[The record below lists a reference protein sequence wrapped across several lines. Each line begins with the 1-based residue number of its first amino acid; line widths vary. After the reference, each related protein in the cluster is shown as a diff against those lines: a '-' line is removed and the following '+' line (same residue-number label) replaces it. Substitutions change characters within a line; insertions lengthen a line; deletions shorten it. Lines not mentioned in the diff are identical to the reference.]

1 MKVAALA
8 LRKSENIRPSIVTSS
23 PPTSKLEAK
32 IKQIWASPEAA
43 SSFPCSV
50 GQAGSTLNGNDLSK
64 FDESLGRS
72 VEEIL
77 AEGECYEIPL
87 LVEAIKMMRPH
98 ERFRMAKLTGRF
110 KTGRAYFACYA
121 QLVWERETT
130 RQWRAVEANE
140 SCLFQGRRKLE
151 GTEDGDDEFV
161 LKAHEAMV
169 SWIEAQAWEGGYLG
183 RRSWS
188 QSEKRQT

>member
-1 MKVAALA
+1 MKVEALA
-8 LRKSENIRPSIVTSS
+8 LRESENICPLIVTSS
-23 PPTSKLEAK
+23 PSTSKVEAT

-43 SSFPCSV
+43 SSLPCSV
-50 GQAGSTLNGNDLSK
+50 GQAGSTLNRNDLNT

-77 AEGECYEIPL
+77 AEGERYEIPL

-110 KTGRAYFACYA
+110 ETGRAYFACYA
-121 QLVWERETT
+121 QLVWEREAT
-130 RQWRAVEANE
+130 RQWSAVEANE

-169 SWIEAQAWEGGYLG
+169 RWIEAQVWEGGILG
-183 RRSWS
+183 PK
-188 QSEKRQT
+188 EMVTE